1 MGFFVDKESGSMR
14 LNRITYAGITAINRS
29 PSTLG
34 AKPNGDATMALSNFF
49 KVCIKQA
56 PPLE

>member
-1 MGFFVDKESGSMR
+1 MR
-14 LNRITYAGITAINRS
+14 LNIITYAGITAINRS

-34 AKPNGDATMALSNFF
+34 AQPNGDATMALSNFF